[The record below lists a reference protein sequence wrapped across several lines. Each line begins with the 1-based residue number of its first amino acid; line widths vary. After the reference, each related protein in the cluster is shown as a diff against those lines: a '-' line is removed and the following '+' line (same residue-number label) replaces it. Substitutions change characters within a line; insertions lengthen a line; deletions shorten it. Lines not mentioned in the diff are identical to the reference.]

1 MTAVA
6 IDGPAG
12 AGKSSVARK
21 TAEKLGFLY
30 VDTGALYRAIGLY
43 MLQNGV
49 DPGDADTVI
58 PLLKKITVSLK
69 YCDGEQRVFL
79 CGNDV
84 SDQIRTDDVSMAASR
99 VSAIPEVRSFLLSL
113 QRDIAKEN
121 NVLMDGRDIG
131 TVVLPDAQ
139 VKVFLTASTEER
151 AKRRYLQ
158 LIHKGIKAEYDEV
171 LEDLKQRDYNDTH
184 RAIAPLKPAPDA
196 VVMDTTGQTLEQSV
210 EQLIRLIQEKTSA
223 DIT

>member
-12 AGKSSVARK
+12 AGKSTVARK

-49 DPGDADTVI
+49 DPGDAGAVI
-58 PLLKKITVSLK
+58 PLLKTLTVSLK

-79 CGNDV
+79 CGTDV
-84 SDQIRTDDVSMAASR
+84 SDLIRTDDVSLAASR

-113 QRDIAKEN
+113 QRDLAKEN

-139 VKVFLTASTEER
+139 VKVFLTASAEER
-151 AKRRYLQ
+151 AERRYLQ
-158 LIHKGIKAEYDEV
+158 LIRSGAKADYEEV

-196 VVMDTTGQTLEQSV
+196 VLMDTTGETLEQSV
-210 EQLIRLIQEKTSA
+210 AHLIRLVQEKTCV

>member
-84 SDQIRTDDVSMAASR
+84 SDKIRTDDVSLAASR

>member
-21 TAEKLGFLY
+21 AAEKLGFLY

-69 YCDGEQRVFL
+69 YCGGEQRVFL

-84 SDQIRTDDVSMAASR
+84 SDKIRTDDVSLAASR

-151 AKRRYLQ
+151 AKRRYFQ
-158 LIHKGIKAEYDEV
+158 LLHSGIKADYDEV

-210 EQLIRLIQEKTSA
+210 ELLIRLIQEKTSA
-223 DIT
+223 NIT

>member
-1 MTAVA
+1 MTVVA

-158 LIHKGIKAEYDEV
+158 LLHSGIKADYDEV

-184 RAIAPLKPAPDA
+184 RTIAPLKPAPDA

>member
-12 AGKSSVARK
+12 AGKSTVARK

-49 DPGDADTVI
+49 DPGDANTVI
-58 PLLKKITVSLK
+58 PLLKTLTVSLK
-69 YCDGEQRVFL
+69 YCGGEQRVFL
-79 CGNDV
+79 CGTDV
-84 SDQIRTDDVSMAASR
+84 SDLIRTDDVSLAASH

-113 QRDIAKEN
+113 QRDLAKEN
-121 NVLMDGRDIG
+121 SVLMDGRDIG

-139 VKVFLTASTEER
+139 VKVFLTASAEER
-151 AKRRYLQ
+151 AQRRYLQ
-158 LIHKGIKAEYDEV
+158 LIGSGMKADYEEV

-196 VVMDTTGQTLEQSV
+196 VLMDTTGETLEQSIAH
-210 EQLIRLIQEKTSA
+210 LIRLIKEKTSG

>member
-196 VVMDTTGQTLEQSV
+196 VVMDTTGQTIEQSV